1 MREYFACHEMWQAV
15 NGERITEDGYFGML
29 RQLHC
34 GTYVSISFFT
44 IPFCAGIFL
53 FLFPSLFSKLRA
65 DYDIIKY
72 YKENSA
78 GDFYGAKIFYR
89 HIRLSD
95 E

>member
-1 MREYFACHEMWQAV
+1 M
-15 NGERITEDGYFGML
+15 TEDDYFGLL
-29 RQLHC
+29 RQLHR

-53 FLFPSLFSKLRA
+53 FPFPSLFSKLRA

-72 YKENSA
+72 YRKNSA
-78 GDFYGAKIFYR
+78 GDFYGSKIFYR
-89 HIRLSD
+89 HIWLSD